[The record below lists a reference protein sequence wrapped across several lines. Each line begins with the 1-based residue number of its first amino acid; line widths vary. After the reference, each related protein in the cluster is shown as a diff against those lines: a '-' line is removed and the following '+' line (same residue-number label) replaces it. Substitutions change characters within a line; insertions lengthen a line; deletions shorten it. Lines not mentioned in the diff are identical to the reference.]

1 VGRTPSINIDNSELG
16 TMFVDPIWAG
26 KFPPLL
32 SVETAAELADVSKAT
47 IYDWSSRGLLDKC
60 AKRQGKR
67 LRILRDR
74 FVQFLFE
81 AES

>member
-16 TMFVDPIWAG
+16 TMFADPLWAG

-60 AKRQGKR
+60 AKKQGKR
-67 LRILRDR
+67 LRIIRNR
-74 FVQFLFE
+74 FVQFLLGE
-81 AES
+81 ES